1 MAILRSSTKIFGI
14 SLMYIK
20 YVCSKLD
27 SKYWLNNKSAICFT
41 TIITHI

>member
-27 SKYWLNNKSAICFT
+27 SKYWLNKNAILFT